1 MQLLDH
7 FHPPLS
13 TVRHWESFH
22 ARWAAAMADVLN
34 DALLPGEYFAEVQ
47 VHVGSRVEVDVG
59 TFEYASTGIDYASR
73 AGMATATLEAR
84 SWAPPAPSMRLPAVF
99 PDSLEV
105 LVFRTETGP
114 TLVAAIEL
122 VSPGNKDRAEHRR
135 AFAAKC
141 SSYMQQGI
149 GLMIIDI
156 VTNRQA
162 NLHNALVQQ
171 LNAGEQFLL
180 PEALLYATAY
190 RPVRRADTDEID
202 VWPATL
208 AVGQPLPELPLP
220 LDNALFV
227 PLDLGAT
234 YSEACQ
240 RSRLPSMPA

>member
-13 TVRHWESFH
+13 MVRHWESFH
-22 ARWAAAMADVLN
+22 ARWAASMADALN

-59 TFEYASTGIDYASR
+59 TFEYASTRIDHGSR
-73 AGMATATLEAR
+73 AGTATATLEAR
-84 SWAPPAPSMRLPAVF
+84 PWAPPAPAMHMPAVF

-105 LVFRTETGP
+105 LVFRTEAGP

-122 VSPGNKDRAEHRR
+122 VSPGNKDREAHRR

-141 SSYMQQGI
+141 SSYVQQGI

-162 NLHNALVQQ
+162 NLHNALVHQ
-171 LNAGEQFLL
+171 LHAGEQFLL
-180 PEALLYATAY
+180 PEELLYATAY

-208 AVGQPLPELPLP
+208 AVGQQLPGLPLP
-220 LDNALFV
+220 LDQALFV

-234 YSEACQ
+234 YGEACQ
-240 RSRLPSMPA
+240 RSRLPSMHG

>member
-1 MQLLDH
+1 MPLLDH

-22 ARWAAAMADVLN
+22 ARWAASMADVLN

-59 TFEYASTGIDYASR
+59 TFEYASTLLDYAHR
-73 AGMATATLEAR
+73 ASTATATLEAR
-84 SWAPPAPSMRLPAVF
+84 PWAPPAPAMRMPAVF
-99 PDSLEV
+99 PDSVEV

-122 VSPGNKDRAEHRR
+122 VSPGNKDREEHRR

-141 SSYMQQGI
+141 SSYVQQGI
-149 GLMIIDI
+149 GLMIIDT

-162 NLHNALVQQ
+162 NLHNALVHQ

-180 PEALLYATAY
+180 PEELLYATAY
-190 RPVRRADTDEID
+190 RPVRRADIDEID

-208 AVGQPLPELPLP
+208 AVGRQLPGLPLP
-220 LDNALFV
+220 LDKALFV

-234 YSEACQ
+234 YDEACQ
-240 RSRLPSMPA
+240 RSRLPSMPG